1 MCDMY
6 MLDEGFYL
14 ENVFT
19 IGARRDLKRKV
30 ISFVETP
37 NPGNVHSNGGG
48 LPERGRDGGSS
59 FRRSISSSG
68 HHPIS
73 VEAV

>member
-1 MCDMY
+1 MHAC
-6 MLDEGFYL
+6 YL

-19 IGARRDLKRKV
+19 IGARRDLKRNV

-37 NPGNVHSNGGG
+37 NPSDVHSHRGG
-48 LPERGRDGGSS
+48 LPERRRDGSSS
-59 FRRSISSSG
+59 FRCRVSRGG

-73 VEAV
+73 IEAV